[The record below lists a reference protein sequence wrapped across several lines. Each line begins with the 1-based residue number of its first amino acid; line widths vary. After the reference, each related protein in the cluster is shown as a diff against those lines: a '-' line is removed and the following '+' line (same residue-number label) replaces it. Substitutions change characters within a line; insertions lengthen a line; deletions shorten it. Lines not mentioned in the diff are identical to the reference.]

1 MHGFA
6 LGLGPCEV
14 DVKERNEDEKP
25 DRFAVQGK
33 DRARRIAAAAAAA
46 IAGGGGGV
54 RVAIFTAGV
63 FGRGKRIVDHVPVD
77 LGPQKQKVNENE
89 YVVVL
94 DIFVGKFVAL
104 RTCCQPDIGERV
116 GRVKGLHGA
125 HALDTY
131 HGCSCCCGLA
141 FSLALFFLSFFLSL
155 VRIVGVV
162 DHPQEEGGAER
173 SPLALT
179 KKKKK
184 SLKRYTSQPPK
195 TLL

>member
-155 VRIVGVV
+155 PRPDSGRRGSS
-162 DHPQEEGGAER
+162 PGGGR
-173 SPLALT
+173 G
-179 KKKKK
+179 
-184 SLKRYTSQPPK
+184 
-195 TLL
+195 